1 MTLKLF
7 EPFGGNVNYNN
18 GSIIYTKAG
27 NGKADDI
34 LKYPSFLGNYS
45 SILSITFNT
54 ELGKITD
61 VKFNVKTNFK
71 VGASMNLTSPNQ
83 RKDVSELTF
92 TPNVFAASTKK
103 VSDALSISYSKK
115 SDSDG
120 NGWQESN
127 ANKVVSASN
136 KHKKA
141 VSSTMTG
148 DPIVDFN
155 LVKNQNIQD
164 QKTLQQKTSSG
175 GGGSSGGSGGG
186 GSSGGSGGG
195 GSSGGS
201 GGGGS
206 GGGSGGGGSSGG
218 SGGGGSSGGSGGGGS
233 SGGSGG
239 SSWVSRVVDTISRV
253 VDTIRGWLFPIVL
266 DLDGDGVELVD
277 LKNSNVFFDI
287 NNDGY
292 RNNMGWANADDGF
305 LVIDLNNDK
314 RITDFRELAFKEYD
328 DNAKTDLDGLKQF
341 DSNGDGYLDS
351 GDTHWNKFGVWQDK
365 NQNGITDA
373 GEFKT
378 LDAFGMKRLKLD
390 SDGKTPKNSKNI
402 SHGTGEYEMNNGTKR
417 KFGDIGLSYSDL
429 GFKIRANGDVDM
441 RSVTYERGHIRK
453 VA

>member
-1 MTLKLF
+1 MIKLF
-7 EPFGGNVNYNN
+7 NGVITYSN

-27 NGKADDI
+27 SGKVDDVI
-34 LKYPSFLGNYS
+34 KHQSLFNNYN
-45 SILSITFNT
+45 SILSIAFNPT
-54 ELGKITD
+54 LNKI
-61 VKFNVKTNFK
+61 
-71 VGASMNLTSPNQ
+71 VGASFNVTMGFKVAATNSTNKKSGDGAFPP
-83 RKDVSELTF
+83 TF
-92 TPNVFAASTKK
+92 IPNVFAANTKK

-115 SDSDG
+115 SDGDG

-201 GGGGS
+201 GG
-206 GGGSGGGGSSGG
+206 
-218 SGGGGSSGGSGGGGS
+218 
-233 SGGSGG
+233 
-239 SSWVSRVVDTISRV
+239 SSWVSRV

-390 SDGKTPKNSKNI
+390 SDGKTQKNSKNI